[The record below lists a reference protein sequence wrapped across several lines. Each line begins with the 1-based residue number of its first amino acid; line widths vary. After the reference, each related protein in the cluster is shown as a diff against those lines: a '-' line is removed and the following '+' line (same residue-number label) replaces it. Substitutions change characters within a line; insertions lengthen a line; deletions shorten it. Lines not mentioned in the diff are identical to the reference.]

1 MEQIRSDQIIP
12 TKVADNTVTPIP
24 RDLGQVIGINRKKL
38 GLVQTDPTTGNSSNP
53 DSPSG
58 NDAVEVI
65 NPSSSIPSTP
75 QLIAIKSQSVNIKP
89 DGTTVIDVILDI
101 EDVKN
106 AVEYEVRIAKGAGN
120 L

>member
-12 TKVADNTVTPIP
+12 TKVADNTVIPIP

-38 GLVQTDPTTGNSSNP
+38 GLVLPDPSGTSSNP
-53 DSPSG
+53 DVPTG
-58 NDAVEVI
+58 GDAVEVI
-65 NPSSSIPSTP
+65 NPGSSIPSTP

-101 EDVKN
+101 EDVRN